1 MFSSQ
6 SKRGSALVKGRTME
20 LFGSQWVRQCE
31 HLAQV
36 SRRLPGGGL
45 LGRRPARLPA
55 GGTELT
61 GYRDYAAGDDYR
73 QVDWKQCARHDE
85 LLTKQFEGE
94 TDLRVYILLDVSR
107 SMALGHP
114 PKFDV
119 ARRIAAALAYV
130 ALTRLQ
136 TVGITTFADGVVADC
151 PPIGQR
157 AEYLKILDFLK
168 GSSPIGKASI
178 LKRAAEPLVARYQRR
193 GLAVVIS
200 DLYDPA
206 GFQHGIDVLHFDGY
220 RAAIVQVYD
229 PAESC
234 PPALGDL
241 ECFDVESGAT
251 LQVTVTER
259 MRTRYCALFDDFQ
272 HAVRDHCASR
282 DVPCAQ
288 IPADWPEDEQL
299 LAAIGAKETGGRKKG
314 RGPTRAKRPSG
325 RSVRSD
331 PSPSFFV

>member
-1 MFSSQ
+1 
-6 SKRGSALVKGRTME
+6 ME
-20 LFGSQWVRQCE
+20 VFGSQWVRRCE

-36 SRRLPGGGL
+36 ARRLPGGGL

-85 LLTKQFEGE
+85 LLTKQFAGE
-94 TDLRVYILLDVSR
+94 TDLRVYVLLDVSR
-107 SMALGHP
+107 SMALGHA
-114 PKFDV
+114 PKFDA
-119 ARRIAAALAYV
+119 ARRVAAALAYV

-136 TVGITTFADGVVADC
+136 RVGITTFADGVVADC

-168 GSSPIGKASI
+168 GSSPSGKVSDLRI
-178 LKRAAEPLVARYQRR
+178 AAQLLVRRYQRR

-206 GFQHGIDVLHFDGY
+206 GFQHGIDVLHFHGY
-220 RAAIVQVYD
+220 RAAVIQVYD
-229 PAESC
+229 PADAR

-241 ECFDVESGAT
+241 ECFDVESETT

-259 MRTRYCALFDDFQ
+259 MRARYCAVFDDFQ
-272 HAVRDHCASR
+272 HSVRDYCASR
-282 DVPCAQ
+282 DLPCAQ
-288 IPADWPEDEQL
+288 IAADWPQGQVL
-299 LAAIGAKETGGRKKG
+299 FGAIGAET
-314 RGPTRAKRPSG
+314 PTENRVNR
-325 RSVRSD
+325 
-331 PSPSFFV
+331 

>member
-1 MFSSQ
+1 
-6 SKRGSALVKGRTME
+6 ME
-20 LFGSQWVRQCE
+20 LFGSQWVRRCE

-36 SRRLPGGGL
+36 ARRLPGGGL
-45 LGRRPARLPA
+45 LGRRPQRLPA

-94 TDLRVYILLDVSR
+94 TDLRVYVLLDVSR
-107 SMALGHP
+107 SMALGRR

-130 ALTRLQ
+130 ALSRLQ
-136 TVGITTFADGVVADC
+136 RVGITTFADGVVADC
-151 PPIGQR
+151 PSIGQR

-168 GSSPIGKASI
+168 GSSPSGKVSD
-178 LKRAAEPLVARYQRR
+178 LRRAAQLLVGRYQRR

-200 DLYDPA
+200 DLYDPC
-206 GFQHGIDVLHFDGY
+206 GFQHGIDVLHFHGY
-220 RAAIVQVYD
+220 RATIIQVYD
-229 PAESC
+229 PADAR

-241 ECFDVESGAT
+241 ECFDVESESI
-251 LQVTVTER
+251 LPITVTEA
-259 MRTRYCALFDDFQ
+259 MQTRYCRLFDDFQ
-272 HAVRDHCASR
+272 HSVRDHCASR

-288 IPADWPEDEQL
+288 IPADWPEDEIL
-299 LAAIGAKETGGRKKG
+299 LAAIGARETGR
-314 RGPTRAKRPSG
+314 REPTTQTR
-325 RSVRSD
+325 
-331 PSPSFFV
+331 